1 MDEPALVPIGGGQAA
16 YFSARAPDIERPNE
30 DAAALLPVDAG
41 SCVLAVADGLGGAQG
56 GARASE
62 AAVRRL
68 AEALAPG
75 VREGGMLR
83 TAILNGFEAA
93 NGAIR
98 ELSLGAGTTLAVAE
112 VQEDVVRPYHA
123 GDSTILVVGQQGKVK
138 LQTVD
143 HSPVGFAVE
152 AGLLDEEAA
161 LHHEDR
167 HIISNFVGGE
177 NLRIEMGTALH
188 LSPRDTL
195 CLASDGLGRQPPHRR
210 DRRVH
215 PRRLAGRGRRRPG
228 LRRPP
233 AHAGPRPQVPLQ
245 ARRPDLRPLPPRLER
260 EKRASD

>member
-1 MDEPALVPIGGGQAA
+1 MDEPALVAIGGGQAA
-16 YFSARAPDIERPNE
+16 FFSSRAPDAERPNE

-41 SCVLAVADGLGGAQG
+41 SCVLAVADGLGGAVG

-62 AAVRRL
+62 AAVRSL
-68 AEALAPG
+68 ADALAPEARSG
-75 VREGGMLR
+75 SMLR

-93 NGAIR
+93 NGAVR
-98 ELSLGAGTTLAVAE
+98 ELAVGAGTTLAVAE

-123 GDSTILVVGQQGKVK
+123 GDSPILVVGQQGKVK

-167 HIISNFVGGE
+167 HIISNFVGGA

-188 LSPRDTL
+188 LSARDTV
-195 CLASDGLGRQPPHRR
+195 CLASDGLADNLHVDEIVDCIRAGSLAEAAEALASAARQRMLA
-210 DRRVH
+210 
-215 PRRLAGRGRRRPG
+215 PRAKAPSKPDDLTFVLYRP
-228 LRRPP
+228 
-233 AHAGPRPQVPLQ
+233 A
-245 ARRPDLRPLPPRLER
+245 
-260 EKRASD
+260 

>member
-112 VQEDVVRPYHA
+112 VQEDLVRPYHA
-123 GDSTILVVGQQGKVK
+123 GDSSILVFGQQGKVK

-177 NLRIEMGTALH
+177 NLRIEVGTALH

-195 CLASDGLGRQPPHRR
+195 CLASDGLADNLHTDEIAECIRAGSLAEAADALASAARQRM
-210 DRRVH
+210 
-215 PRRLAGRGRRRPG
+215 LAPGGKSPSKPDDLTFVLYRP
-228 LRRPP
+228 
-233 AHAGPRPQVPLQ
+233 A
-245 ARRPDLRPLPPRLER
+245 
-260 EKRASD
+260 